1 MRTLAN
7 HIIREIEKN
16 TDIREVEHRDFIDSL
31 KTINAA
37 ERSVFKSLR
46 VTQDDT
52 IHYFLFSSVDDIV
65 GACTVSIDSS
75 IDPNQYEEAYICDF
89 EVFKSYR
96 GSGYGSTLYKLLE
109 DTMIRRYKTRH
120 ITLTYR
126 DQKARKFWLHVG
138 FEDDNP
144 GVSKIMSKSI

>member
-7 HIIREIEKN
+7 HIIRELKKN
-16 TDIREVEHRDFIDSL
+16 TDIREVQHRDFIDNL
-31 KTINAA
+31 RMINTT

-65 GACTVSIDSS
+65 GACTVSID
-75 IDPNQYEEAYICDF
+75 PNQYEEAYICDF
-89 EVFKSYR
+89 EIFKSYR

-109 DTMIRRYKTRH
+109 DTMIQRYKIRR
-120 ITLTYR
+120 ITLAYR
-126 DQKARKFWLHVG
+126 DQKAHKCWLHVG

-144 GVSKIMSKSI
+144 GVSRIMSKSII

>member
-1 MRTLAN
+1 MRTRAD
-7 HIIREIEKN
+7 HIIRELKEN
-16 TDIREVEHRDFIDSL
+16 TDIREVQHRDFIDSL
-31 KTINAA
+31 RMINTT

-65 GACTVSIDSS
+65 GACTVSV
-75 IDPNQYEEAYICDF
+75 DPNQYEEAYICDF
-89 EVFKSYR
+89 EIFKSYR
-96 GSGYGSTLYKLLE
+96 GSGYGSTMYKLLE
-109 DTMIRRYKTRH
+109 DTMIRRYKVRC
-120 ITLTYR
+120 ITLAYR

-144 GVSKIMSKSI
+144 GVSRIMSKSI

>member
-7 HIIREIEKN
+7 HIIRELKKN
-16 TDIREVEHRDFIDSL
+16 TDIREVQHRDFIDNL
-31 KTINAA
+31 RMINTT

-65 GACTVSIDSS
+65 GACTVSID
-75 IDPNQYEEAYICDF
+75 PNQYEEAYICDF
-89 EVFKSYR
+89 EIFKSYR
-96 GSGYGSTLYKLLE
+96 GSGYGSALYKLLE
-109 DTMIRRYKTRH
+109 DTMIQRYKIRR
-120 ITLTYR
+120 ITLAYR
-126 DQKARKFWLHVG
+126 DQKAHKFWLHVG

-144 GVSKIMSKSI
+144 GVSRIMTKSI

>member
-7 HIIREIEKN
+7 HIIRELKKN
-16 TDIREVEHRDFIDSL
+16 TDIREVQHRDFIDSL
-31 KTINAA
+31 RMINTT

-52 IHYFLFSSVDDIV
+52 IHYFLFSSVDDMV
-65 GACTVSIDSS
+65 GACTVS

-89 EVFKSYR
+89 EIFKSYR

-109 DTMIRRYKTRH
+109 DTMIRRYKIRR
-120 ITLTYR
+120 ITLAYR
-126 DQKARKFWLHVG
+126 DQKAHKLWLHVG

-144 GVSKIMSKSI
+144 GVSRIMSKSI

>member
-1 MRTLAN
+1 MRTLAD
-7 HIIREIEKN
+7 HIIYETQKD
-16 TDIREVEHRDFIDSL
+16 TGIREVEYRDFIDSL
-31 KTINAA
+31 ETINIT

-46 VTQDDT
+46 VTPDDT
-52 IHYFLFSSVDDIV
+52 IHYFLFSNAGDDIV
-65 GACTVSIDSS
+65 GACTVS

-96 GSGYGSTLYKLLE
+96 GEGYGSTLYKLLE
-109 DTMIRRYKTRH
+109 DTIIRRHKTRY

-126 DQKARKFWLHVG
+126 DQKARKFWLGRG

-144 GVSKIMSKSI
+144 GVSKIMVKHI

>member
-7 HIIREIEKN
+7 HIIRELKKN
-16 TDIREVEHRDFIDSL
+16 TDIREVQHRDFIDNL
-31 KTINAA
+31 RMINTT

-65 GACTVSIDSS
+65 GACTVSID
-75 IDPNQYEEAYICDF
+75 PNQYEEAYICDF
-89 EVFKSYR
+89 EIFKSYR

-109 DTMIRRYKTRH
+109 DTMIQRYKIRN
-120 ITLTYR
+120 ITLAYR
-126 DQKARKFWLHVG
+126 DQKAHKFWLHVG

-144 GVSKIMSKSI
+144 GVSRIMSKSII

>member
-16 TDIREVEHRDFIDSL
+16 IDIREVQHRDFIDSL
-31 KTINAA
+31 KVINVA

-46 VTQDDT
+46 AIQDDT

-65 GACTVSIDSS
+65 GACTVSID
-75 IDPNQYEEAYICDF
+75 PNQHGEAYICDF

-96 GSGYGSTLYKLLE
+96 GEGYGSTSYKLLE
-109 DTMIRRYKTRH
+109 DTLVLRYKTMC
-120 ITLTYR
+120 ITLAYR

-144 GVSKIMSKSI
+144 GVSKIMTKSI